1 MTKWKYVVLG
11 FILAVIIKTF
21 FAPYEIIGLLIVGFL
36 VGYLAREGA
45 IGGLWN
51 AALAGAFGTIVS
63 AVIYIIMVTLGLT
76 ALTGLFGGLMGFTFT
91 GIASLF
97 AVIGNLIYY
106 AIAMG
111 IAGAVGGLIS
121 ERR

>member
-21 FAPYEIIGLLIVGFL
+21 FARYEIVGLLIVGFL
-36 VGYLAREGA
+36 VGYLAHEGT

-51 AALAGAFGTIVS
+51 AALAGTFGTIVS
-63 AVIYIIMVTLGLT
+63 AIIYIIMITLGLT
-76 ALTGLFGGLMGFTFT
+76 AFTGLFGGLMGFTYT
-91 GIASLF
+91 GITSLF
-97 AVIGNLIYY
+97 VIIGNLIYY
-106 AIAMG
+106 AITMG

-121 ERR
+121 DRR